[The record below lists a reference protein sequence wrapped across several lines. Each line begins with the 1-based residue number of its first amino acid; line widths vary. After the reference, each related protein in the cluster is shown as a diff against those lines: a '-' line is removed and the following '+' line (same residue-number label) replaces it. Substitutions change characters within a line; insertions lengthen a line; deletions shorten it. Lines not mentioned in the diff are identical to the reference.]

1 MIPDGNAHHITE
13 GVRNMRKLSAAVR
26 VAGAVIAVTLG
37 FSGGPTQADD
47 DDHDEHGAEAQE
59 FIHGA
64 PATPSDP
71 WLLAAGG
78 RIYDNWWEALDR
90 EEPEGTHPS
99 YPATGEQ
106 SGPDTWRCKECHGW
120 DYRGAGGVY
129 RKGSHYTGIKGIEG
143 AIGKPEAEI
152 AALLRAPLHGYTPE
166 MIKDDELARIAAF
179 VSRGQV
185 DMSTIVDGETRA
197 IIAGDP
203 DRGRGIFQTVCAAC
217 HGFDGRFMDWGDD
230 GEHAYVGTEATTV
243 PDEVLNKIL
252 NAHTGVAMVNLRA
265 FPLDAAVDVL
275 SYTATLPVE

>member
-197 IIAGDP
+197 ILAGDP
-203 DRGRGIFQTVCAAC
+203 ERGRGIYQTVCAAC

>member
-1 MIPDGNAHHITE
+1 
-13 GVRNMRKLSAAVR
+13 MRRHSAAARIAAAAIVVV
-26 VAGAVIAVTLG
+26 VAGFA
-37 FSGGPTQADD
+37 GGPARADG
-47 DDHDEHGAEAQE
+47 DDHDGHGKAAGE
-59 FIHGA
+59 FAHGA
-64 PATPSDP
+64 PATPSEP

-78 RIYDNWWEALDR
+78 RIYDNWWDALDR

-99 YPATGEQ
+99 YPAAGEQ

-120 DYRGAGGVY
+120 DYRGAAGVF
-129 RKGSHYTGIKGIEG
+129 RKGSHFTGIKGING
-143 AIGKPEAEI
+143 AIGRPETEI

-166 MIKDDELARIAAF
+166 MITDDELARIAAF

-203 DRGRGIFQTVCAAC
+203 ERGRGVFQTVCAAC
-217 HGFDGRFMDWGDD
+217 HGFDGKLMDWGDD

-265 FPLDAAVDVL
+265 FPPDVAVDVL
-275 SYTATLPVE
+275 SYTATLPAD

>member
-1 MIPDGNAHHITE
+1 
-13 GVRNMRKLSAAVR
+13 MRTRYTAAR
-26 VAGAVIAVTLG
+26 IAAAAIVVMLG
-37 FSGGPTQADD
+37 FSGGQALADDDDDD
-47 DDHDEHGAEAQE
+47 DDHDESSQA

-64 PATPSDP
+64 PATPSEP
-71 WLLAAGG
+71 WILAAGG
-78 RIYDNWWEALDR
+78 RIYDNWWDALDR

-120 DYRGAGGVY
+120 DYRGAAGVY
-129 RKGSHYTGIKGIEG
+129 RKGSHFTGIKGIDG

-152 AALLRAPLHGYTPE
+152 AALLRAPLHGYTPG
-166 MIKDDELARIAAF
+166 MINDEELARVAAF

-197 IIAGDP
+197 IIAGNP

-217 HGFDGRFMDWGDD
+217 HGFDGRFLDWGDD
-230 GEHAYVGTEATTV
+230 DEHAYVGTEATTV

-265 FPLDAAVDVL
+265 FPPDAAVDVL